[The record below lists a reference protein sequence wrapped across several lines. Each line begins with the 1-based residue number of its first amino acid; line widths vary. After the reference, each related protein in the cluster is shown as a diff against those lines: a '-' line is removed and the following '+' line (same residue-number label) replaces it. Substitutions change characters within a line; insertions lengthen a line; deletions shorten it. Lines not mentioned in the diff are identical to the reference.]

1 MPSVTLTEDPDTYDA
16 TNAGDLVFGLGG
28 DDVLTAT
35 TGGNR
40 LYGGDGSDTLNGDIG
55 DDYLQ
60 GDDDNNFDG
69 LNILNGGGGDD
80 YILSNSNRDV
90 IDAGSGDD
98 ADEMSDVGQDQVVEG
113 GSGTDQLL
121 LYAFQT
127 KIVYRLDFSS
137 SFVVKPS
144 IAGELATFNGF
155 ESLVFV
161 GGEFLAN
168 VLASENSDTIIIN
181 NLLSATF
188 NAGSLDGRGG
198 DDTFIINGVTSDF
211 VEQVE
216 GGLGDDQMSWNQG
229 TQALTDVTIDAAGGT
244 MSDDVGQFM
253 AFQSIETLTVN
264 AGNIL
269 GHFSYEGMGG
279 VDNVTF
285 NGLTASVRTGSGDDS
300 ITVSSGQA
308 HVNAGAGDD
317 HVTTASNPGAKVT
330 VACGGGDDTV
340 NNGSK
345 GTISGDGGN
354 DTLRTTYNRSSLFG
368 DAGDDALTRQ
378 VSFNDG
384 RNTDGILDGGAGT
397 DTLTLIFNIVGGTLR
412 TDFSQAVVTLFD
424 GMTVMGCEIVHYTGG
439 FGKDIVTSS
448 NFAGGAAFNLV
459 NGGFGED
466 RLTAAA
472 AGATLDGGLS
482 NDVLLGGKGNDILI
496 GGLNDDTLNG
506 GGGSDSLNGGA
517 GIDATTGGAGAD
529 RFIFTYWGETSTG
542 VTTRDVITDFSR
554 TDGDRI
560 DLALMDANINTVG
573 VDEGFTFR
581 GAKAFTHTA
590 GELRF
595 EQVDNAG
602 TDNDYTLVTGDVNGT
617 GNATFSIQLNGLID
631 LKASDF
637 IL

>member
-1 MPSVTLTEDPDTYDA
+1 MPSIMLTEDPDTYDA
-16 TNAGDLVFGLGG
+16 INAGDLVFGLGG
-28 DDVLTAT
+28 DDVLTAS

-98 ADEMSDVGQDQVVEG
+98 AVEMSDVGQDQVVEG
-113 GSGTDQLL
+113 GSGADQLL

-144 IAGELATFNGF
+144 IDGELATFNGF

-168 VLASENSDTIIIN
+168 VLASENDDTIIIN

-216 GGLGDDQMSWNQG
+216 GGLGDDRMTWNQG
-229 TQALTDVTIDAAGGT
+229 SQALTDVTIDAAGGT

-264 AGNIL
+264 ATNIL
-269 GHFSYEGMGG
+269 GHFSYEGSGG
-279 VDNVTF
+279 VDSVSF
-285 NGLTASVRTGSGDDS
+285 NGLTASVRTGSGNDS
-300 ITVSSGQA
+300 INVSSSQA
-308 HVNAGAGDD
+308 NVNAGAGDD
-317 HVTTASNPGAKVT
+317 SVTTAGNPAAKVT

-345 GTISGDGGN
+345 GTISGGGG
-354 DTLRTTYNRSSLFG
+354 DDALRTTYNRSSLFG
-368 DAGDDALTRQ
+368 GSGDDSLTRQ
-378 VSFNDG
+378 ASFSDG
-384 RNTDGILDGGAGT
+384 GTSDGVLDGGSGT
-397 DTLTLIFNIVGGTLR
+397 DTLTLVFNIIGKTLR
-412 TDFSQAVVTLFD
+412 ADFSQTVVTLDD
-424 GMTVMGCEIVHYTGG
+424 GMTVQDCEIVKYTGG
-439 FGKDIVTSS
+439 SGKDIVTSS

-482 NDVLLGGKGNDILI
+482 NDLLLGGKGADVLL
-496 GGLNDDTLNG
+496 GGFNDDTLNG
-506 GGGSDSLNGGA
+506 GGGSDTLNGGV
-517 GIDATTGGAGAD
+517 GIETMTGGGGAD
-529 RFIFTYWGETSTG
+529 RFVYTYWGESSG
-542 VTTRDVITDFSR
+542 ALPAHDVITDFSR
-554 TDGDRI
+554 ADGDRI
-560 DLALMDANINTVG
+560 DLALMDANINTLG
-573 VDEGFTFR
+573 VFEDFTFR
-581 GAKAFTHTA
+581 GSKVFTHTA

-602 TDNDYTLVTGDVNGT
+602 TGNDYTLVMADVSGGGSTNFT
-617 GNATFSIQLNGLID
+617 IQLSGLID

-637 IL
+637 LL